1 MSALPVPNEADALI
15 GRGYEL
21 TLVRSFLRASA
32 QQGGHLVL
40 CGDPGVGKTAIL
52 DAAADAATG
61 NTLVLRA
68 SGVQY
73 ETDMSFSGLNQL
85 LLRLKNS
92 LRELDPGLAVP
103 LAVALGL
110 DEGPRPDRDTVAEA
124 ALGVLRAAATA
135 CPVLMIV
142 DDLQWLDPA
151 STAVLEFLARH
162 AAGSPIGLL
171 AAYRLGV
178 DFAFDRARFRPHE
191 LRPLLDTESNALVS
205 AHFPSLSA
213 PILQRVLQEARG
225 NPLALIELPTALS
238 GDRLAAPAT
247 RPDVLPLTQRLNM
260 LYASTISALPETTR
274 TLLLLAAL
282 DGNSEVPTL
291 QAAAPDCNVNA
302 ELAAA
307 INARLITNE
316 ANPRRIA
323 FRHPLIRSAVVA
335 ISTGAERRA
344 AHRALASAHDGDPD
358 RRVWHLAD
366 AAAEPDE
373 SIAAQL
379 EETANRSRRRGD
391 PVAAAS
397 ALARSADLSPTVDER
412 TRRSALAAYLEAD
425 VTGDLQRAMRR
436 LTHAPQ
442 PDAGSPASLQS
453 AMTSAFVA
461 FNGDGNIDFA
471 HRVLSAAITD
481 ALDRGDEDADDAPV
495 VEAIHNLLEVCLYGA
510 RPELWTSFFDIV
522 GRRGYDG
529 APLLRLWTDTMVDPA
544 RTATDALADL
554 DQAIHVLPGER
565 DPTTIERIATAAI
578 YVDRVRHCRPV
589 LMRVI
594 ENART
599 GGAITAAINALMIV
613 CVDDMR
619 TGRWDEA
626 NTLTVDGIAL
636 CDAHGYQ
643 LLSWP
648 LQLARALLSAGR
660 GDHST
665 TYQVTGAMSRWAD
678 QTGAHGLHNFA
689 HHALAISALGRG
701 DYEEAYAHACAISTP
716 GVLARNVG
724 HALWAAFELVEAAF
738 RAHRHSQ
745 AQAHAAALRD
755 AGVAEISPRLA
766 LIVAASTAIVSPDQH
781 FERLFDNALAV
792 SGVEDWPFERA
803 RVELLYG
810 ERLRRTRAISAAR
823 RHLSVAVQIFEDLG
837 AAPFAARAKAELH
850 AAGLAPQR
858 DVSAAGAALTPQEY
872 QVALRAASGM
882 TNKQI
887 AERLGIT
894 HRTVGA
900 HLEQIFPKL
909 AINSRA
915 ALRQALAAIDPAP
928 DGESA

>member
-1 MSALPVPNEADALI
+1 MSAVPVPDEADALI
-15 GRGYEL
+15 GREYEL
-21 TLVRSFLRASA
+21 TLVRSFIRESA
-32 QQGGHLVL
+32 QRGGHLVL

-52 DAAADAATG
+52 DAAADAATE

-73 ETDMSFSGLNQL
+73 ETEISFSGLNQL
-85 LLRLKNS
+85 LLPLKNS
-92 LRELDPGLAVP
+92 ISELDAGLAVP
-103 LAVALGL
+103 LAVALGI
-110 DEGPRPDRDTVAEA
+110 DDGPRPDRDTVAEA
-124 ALGVLRAAATA
+124 AQAVLRTA
-135 CPVLMIV
+135 STSCQILVIV

-151 STAVLEFLARH
+151 STAVVEFLARH

-178 DFAFDRARFRPHE
+178 DFAFDRQGFRRHE
-191 LRPLLDTESNALVS
+191 LQPLPDTESNALVS
-205 AHFPSLSA
+205 AHFPNLSA
-213 PILQRVLQEARG
+213 PILQRVLEEARG
-225 NPLALIELPTALS
+225 NPLALIELPTTLS
-238 GDRLAAPAT
+238 GDRLAGPAT
-247 RPDVLPLTQRLNM
+247 CPDVLPLTQRLKM

-282 DGNSEVPTL
+282 DGNSAVPTL

-307 INARLITNE
+307 INARLITHE
-316 ANPRRIA
+316 ANQRRIA

-344 AHRALASAHDGDPD
+344 AHRALASALGVDPD
-358 RRVWHLAD
+358 RRVWHLAH

-397 ALARSADLSPTVDER
+397 ALARSADLSPAVGER

-425 VTGDLQRAMRR
+425 VTGDLQQAMRR
-436 LTHAPQ
+436 LAHARQ
-442 PDAGSPASLQS
+442 PDAGSLASLQS
-453 AMTSAFVA
+453 AIASAFVA

-471 HRVLSAAITD
+471 HRVLTAAITD
-481 ALDRGDEDADDAPV
+481 ALDRGDEDAEDAPII
-495 VEAIHNLLEVCLYGA
+495 EALHNLLKVCLYGA
-510 RPELWTSFFDIV
+510 RPDLWTSFFDII
-522 GRRGYDG
+522 GRRGYDE
-529 APLLRLWTDTMVDPA
+529 APILRLWTLTMVDPA
-544 RTATDALADL
+544 RTASQALADL
-554 DQAIHVLPGER
+554 DQAIHALPGER
-565 DPTTIERIATAAI
+565 DPTRIERIATAAI
-578 YVDRVRHCRPV
+578 YVDRVRYCRPA

-619 TGRWDEA
+619 TGRWDESH
-626 NTLTVDGIAL
+626 TLTVEGIAL
-636 CDAHGYQ
+636 CKAHGYQ

-648 LQLARALLSAGR
+648 LQLAMALLSAGR

-665 TYQVTGAMSRWAD
+665 THQVTGAMSRWAD

-701 DYEEAYAHACAISTP
+701 DYEEAYAQACAINTP
-716 GVLARNVG
+716 GVLAPNVG
-724 HALWAAFELVEAAF
+724 HALWAAFDLVEAAF

-745 AQAHAAALRD
+745 AQTHAAALRD
-755 AGVAEISPRLA
+755 AGVANISPRLA
-766 LIVAASTAIVSPDQH
+766 LIVAASTAMVAPDQH
-781 FERLFDNALAV
+781 FEPLFEKALAV

-823 RHLSVAVQIFEDLG
+823 QHLSVALQIFEDLG
-837 AAPFAARAKAELH
+837 AAPFVARAMAELH

-858 DVSAAGAALTPQEY
+858 DGAAAAALTPQEY

-915 ALRQALAAIDPAP
+915 ALREALAATDPAL
-928 DGESA
+928 DGDSP

>member
-1 MSALPVPNEADALI
+1 MSAVTVPNEADALI
-15 GRGYEL
+15 GREYEL

-32 QQGGHLVL
+32 ERGSYLVL

-52 DAAADAATG
+52 DAAADAATA

-85 LLRLKNS
+85 LLQLKDGF
-92 LRELDPGLAVP
+92 RELDPDLAVP
-103 LAVALGL
+103 LAAALGL
-110 DEGPRPDRDTVAEA
+110 DDGPRPDRDTVAEA
-124 ALGVLRAAATA
+124 ALAVLRAAATA
-135 CPVLMIV
+135 CPVVMIV

-171 AAYRLGV
+171 ASYRLGV
-178 DFAFDRARFRPHE
+178 DFAFDRRRFRSHE
-191 LRPLLDTESNALVS
+191 LQPLPDTEAKALVS
-205 AHFPSLSA
+205 GHFPNLSA
-213 PILQRVLQEARG
+213 PILQRVLEEARG

-291 QAAAPDCNVNA
+291 QAAAPDCDVNA
-302 ELAAA
+302 DLAAA

-316 ANPRRIA
+316 TNPRRIA

-366 AAAEPDE
+366 ATAEPDE

-397 ALARSADLSPTVDER
+397 ALARSADLSPTVEER

-425 VTGDLQRAMRR
+425 VTGDLQQAMRR

-442 PDAGSPASLQS
+442 PDTGSPASLQS

-471 HRVLSAAITD
+471 HRVLTAAITD
-481 ALDRGDEDADDAPV
+481 ALDRGNEDADNAPV

-510 RPELWTSFFDIV
+510 RPELWTSFFNIV

-529 APLLRLWTDTMVDPA
+529 APLLRLWTDTMADPA
-544 RTATDALADL
+544 RTATHALADL
-554 DQAIHVLPGER
+554 DQAIHALPGER
-565 DPTTIERIATAAI
+565 DPTRIERVATAAI

-599 GGAITAAINALMIV
+599 DGAITAAINALMIV

-626 NTLTVDGIAL
+626 HTLTVDGIAL
-636 CDAHGYQ
+636 CEAHGYQ

-665 TYQVTGAMSRWAD
+665 THEVTGAMSRWAD

-701 DYEEAYAHACAISTP
+701 DYAEAYAHACAISRP
-716 GVLARNVG
+716 GVLAPNVG
-724 HALWAAFELVEAAF
+724 HALWAAFDLVEAAF
-738 RAHRHSQ
+738 RANRHSQ

-755 AGVAEISPRLA
+755 AGVAKISPRLA
-766 LIVAASTAIVSPDQH
+766 LIEAASTAIVSADQH
-781 FERLFDNALAV
+781 FEPLFEKALAV

-823 RHLSVAVQIFEDLG
+823 LHLTVAVQIFEDLG

-858 DVSAAGAALTPQEY
+858 DVSAAAAALTPQEY

-915 ALRQALAAIDPAP
+915 ALREALAAIDPAS